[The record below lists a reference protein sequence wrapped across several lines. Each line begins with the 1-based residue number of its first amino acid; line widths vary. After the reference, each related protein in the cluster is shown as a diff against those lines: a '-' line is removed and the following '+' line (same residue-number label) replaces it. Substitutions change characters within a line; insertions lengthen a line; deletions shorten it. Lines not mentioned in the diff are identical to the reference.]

1 MAEGLTVS
9 AGSKALKIFM
19 PREGGNCRTQR
30 GEFHFV
36 APSALFGFT
45 KESAHFDSVDCA
57 GGQVGQCKRLRIGNN
72 EMLFVTVEANLPRG
86 LATGSRPVQLRRSG
100 RDGADGKVL
109 AGDSVKCHFYIIYIP
124 AVRIGA
130 LILEGDLD
138 GMSLVGSEVN
148 GITHPAFCYHGGR

>member
-19 PREGGNCRTQR
+19 PGEFGDGCAQC

-57 GGQVGQCKRLRIGNN
+57 GEQVGQCKRLRIGGN
-72 EMLFVTVEANLPRG
+72 EMLFVTVEADLPRG
-86 LATGSRPVQLRRSG
+86 FAAGSRPVQLCRGG
-100 RDGADGKVL
+100 RDRTDSEVF
-109 AGDSVKCHFYIIYIP
+109 AGDSIKCHFYIIYVP
-124 AVRIGA
+124 AVCIVT
-130 LILEGDLD
+130 LIFEGDLN

-148 GITHPAFCYHGGR
+148 GVAHPVFYHRDR